1 MKKVFGFVFT
11 ILLSV
16 LLLYIFLL
24 SPSRDETSGDERFA
38 KKDFRGAVVFY
49 TKALANNKTTFSEER
64 ILFKLG
70 NSYRLVGEIRGP
82 LTSIFLF

>member
-38 KKDFRGAVVFY
+38 KKDFS
-49 TKALANNKTTFSEER
+49 ALLDYACQIAEIEPPR
-64 ILFKLG
+64 I
-70 NSYRLVGEIRGP
+70 
-82 LTSIFLF
+82 T